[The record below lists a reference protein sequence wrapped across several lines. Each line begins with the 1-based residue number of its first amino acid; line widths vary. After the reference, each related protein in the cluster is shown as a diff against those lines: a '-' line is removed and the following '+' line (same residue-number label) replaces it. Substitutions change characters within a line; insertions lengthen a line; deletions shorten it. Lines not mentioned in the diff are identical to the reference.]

1 MNTHLW
7 CASVMAM
14 VIATPAICETAPK
27 EVVFAEGAVEASL
40 TGVPGDPANGVKV
53 MTTNALGNCVACH
66 QIAALP
72 DVEFPGNIAPALDG
86 VADRWTEAQLRGI
99 VTNAKMTVEG
109 SFMPA
114 FYKVDGFN
122 RPGDGFTG
130 KAGTEPLAP
139 ILNAQQIEDVVAFL
153 MTLKE

>member
-1 MNTHLW
+1 MSSHLW
-7 CASVMAM
+7 YASVMAM
-14 VIATPAICETAPK
+14 AVATPAICETAPK
-27 EVVFAEGAVEASL
+27 DVVHVEGAVEASL
-40 TGVPGDPANGVKV
+40 TGVPGNPEEGVRI

-72 DVEFPGNIAPALDG
+72 DLEFPGTIAPALDG
-86 VADRWTEAQLRGI
+86 AGDRWTEAQLRGI
-99 VTNAKMTVEG
+99 VVNAKMTFED

-114 FYKVDGFN
+114 FYKVDGFI

-130 KAGTEPLAP
+130 KAAPDPLPP

-153 MTLKE
+153 VTLKE